1 MLLRIKEIVVLSV
14 RVSCGAIAGA
24 ILIAA
29 ASVAAAAD
37 WPTRSIRVISP
48 FPAGSAADTVSRVV
62 LNELSQKIGQTL
74 VIEAR
79 PGAGGASGF
88 ATAAKSEPDG
98 YTAAVSSSSMG
109 SEMVMHS
116 KLPYDP
122 LKDFAYVALF
132 GTQPN
137 ILVVNSASGF
147 KSVADLVAAAKA
159 KPGSL
164 TFASAGIGSGSHMAG
179 ERLRLAANIDVRHV
193 PFREGGLTEVMA
205 GRIDFYF
212 IPAAAAAAA
221 LGSDKLKVLAVST
234 PNRIPLLPDVPSIVE
249 AGFPKAQYIFWNG
262 LAVPA
267 KTPRPVINTLHD
279 QIEKVLQDPAVKE
292 RLVKLGVAPELM
304 SVEQFEKFA
313 RDDFAATVQL
323 AKDAHI
329 EPAD

>member
-1 MLLRIKEIVVLSV
+1 MSLLRA
-14 RVSCGAIAGA
+14 SCALAGA

-29 ASVAAAAD
+29 TAATRAD
-37 WPTRSIRVISP
+37 DYPNHSIRVISP

-62 LNELSQKIGQTL
+62 LNQVSQQIGQPM

-88 ATAAKSEPDG
+88 ATAAKADPDG
-98 YTAAVSSSSMG
+98 YTAVVSSSSMG
-109 SEMVMHS
+109 SEMVLHR

-122 LKDFAYVALF
+122 VKDFAYVALF

-137 ILVVNSASGF
+137 ILVVNTQSGW

-159 KPGSL
+159 KPGTL

-179 ERLRLAANIDVRHV
+179 ERLRLAASLDVRHV

-221 LGSDKLKVLAVST
+221 LNSDKLRVLAVST
-234 PNRIPLLPDVPSIVE
+234 AKRIPLLPDVPSIVE
-249 AGFPKAQYIFWNG
+249 AGYPKAEYVFWNG
-262 LAVPA
+262 LSVPV
-267 KTPRPVINTLHD
+267 KTPRPVIDRLHTE
-279 QIEKVLQDPAVKE
+279 IEKALQLPEIKE
-292 RLVKLGVAPELM
+292 KLEKLGVQPELM
-304 SVEQFEKFA
+304 SSEQYDKFA
-313 RDDFAATVQL
+313 KNDMAATIQL

-329 EPAD
+329 EPTD

>member
-1 MLLRIKEIVVLSV
+1 VSSLRAY
-14 RVSCGAIAGA
+14 CGA
-24 ILIAA
+24 
-29 ASVAAAAD
+29 VACVALVTATSAFAAD
-37 WPTRSIRVISP
+37 TYPNHAVRVISP

-62 LNELSQKIGQTL
+62 LNKVSEQTGQPM

-98 YTAAVSSSSMG
+98 YTTAVSSSSMG
-109 SEMVMHS
+109 SEMVLHR

-122 LKDFAYVALF
+122 VRDFTYAAMF

-137 ILVVNSASGF
+137 ILVVNSKSDI

-159 KPGSL
+159 KPGML
-164 TFASAGIGSGSHMAG
+164 TFASAGIGSGSHMAA
-179 ERLRLAANIDVRHV
+179 ERLRLAAGIDVRHV

-221 LGSDKLKVLAVST
+221 LNSDKLRVLAVST
-234 PNRIPLLPDVPSIVE
+234 LKRAPFLPDIPSIAE
-249 AGFPKAQYIFWNG
+249 AGYPKAEYVFWNG

-267 KTPRPVINTLHD
+267 KTPRDVVNALNA
-279 QIEKVLQDPAVKE
+279 QVEKALQDPAVKAA
-292 RLVKLGVAPELM
+292 LAKIGVEPMLM
-304 SVEQFEKFA
+304 TPEQFDKFA
-313 RDDFAATVQL
+313 RDDFAAAVQL
-323 AKDAHI
+323 AKDANI
-329 EPAD
+329 QPGD

>member
-1 MLLRIKEIVVLSV
+1 MFSLRA
-14 RVSCGAIAGA
+14 SCALAGA

-29 ASVAAAAD
+29 TAAARAEQF
-37 WPTRSIRVISP
+37 PNHAIRVISP

-62 LNELSQKIGQTL
+62 LNQVSQQIGQPM

-88 ATAAKSEPDG
+88 ATAAKADPDG
-98 YTAAVSSSSMG
+98 YTAVVSSSSMG
-109 SEMVMHS
+109 SEMVLHR

-122 LKDFAYVALF
+122 VKDFAYVALF

-137 ILVVNSASGF
+137 ILVVNSQSGW
-147 KSVADLVAAAKA
+147 KSVADLIAAAKA
-159 KPGSL
+159 KPGVL

-179 ERLRLAANIDVRHV
+179 ERLRLAANVDVRHV

-234 PNRIPLLPDVPSIVE
+234 AKRIPLLPDVPSIVE
-249 AGFPKAQYIFWNG
+249 AGYPKAEYVFWNG
-262 LAVPA
+262 LSVPA
-267 KTPRPVINTLHD
+267 KTPRAVVDALHAE
-279 QIEKVLQDPAVKE
+279 IEKALQLPDIKE
-292 RLVKLGVAPELM
+292 KLEKLGVQPELM
-304 SVEQFEKFA
+304 SSEQYDKFA
-313 RDDFAATVQL
+313 KGDFAATIQL

-329 EPAD
+329 EPTD